1 MTDYGSDLAQQVQE
15 NVSIFAKK
23 HEHLLSKSQ
32 VDITR
37 TGPELTEAVVA
48 FLASKIDNE
57 PLLLAQCKPFLTSFQ
72 QCHESVSETGRN
84 PVTGLDHCNRELAK
98 LLSNSSYSIQEAG
111 DLEH

>member
-1 MTDYGSDLAQQVQE
+1 MTDYGNDLAQQVQE

-23 HEHLLSKSQ
+23 HEDLLSKSQ

-37 TGPELTEAVVA
+37 TGPELTEAVVT

-57 PLLLAQCKPFLTSFQ
+57 PLLVQCKPFLTSFQ

-84 PVTGLDHCNRELAK
+84 PATGLDHCNRELAK